1 MTSEQVEN
9 WLGNRDLI
17 DFYDLNKI
25 KHKTIYDKY
34 SWLFILN
41 DDVVVEAYN
50 LGCMYGE
57 CYDDRSNHKGIF
69 DDEIKMQEWVQELN
83 QMMEN

>member
-17 DFYDLNKI
+17 HYYDMERIKSKI
-25 KHKTIYDKY
+25 IYDKY
-34 SWLFILN
+34 TWLFILN
-41 DDVVVEAYN
+41 DGCIDAYN
-50 LGCMYGE
+50 MGCMHGE
-57 CYDDRSNHKGIF
+57 IYQDRSNHEGIF
-69 DDEIKMQEWVQELN
+69 DNQEKMLEWVQGLN

>member
-9 WLGNRDLI
+9 WLGNRDLN
-17 DFYDLNKI
+17 YDMNTI

-41 DDVVVEAYN
+41 DGCINAYN

-57 CYDDRSNHKGIF
+57 CYDDNSEGIF
-69 DDEIKMQEWVQELN
+69 DDQKKMQEWVQELN
-83 QMMEN
+83 KMMEN